1 MLLYC
6 TFVTFKTLLTVICN
20 TYSSDYPISF
30 DAKAS
35 YPYQQS
41 NFTLNLSLDDDFP
54 LYDMDINAI
63 RRIH

>member
-1 MLLYC
+1 MQYKLRNC
-6 TFVTFKTLLTVICN
+6 TFVTCKVLSTLIYK

-41 NFTLNLSLDDDFP
+41 NFALKQILDDDFP
-54 LYDMDINAI
+54 L
-63 RRIH
+63 